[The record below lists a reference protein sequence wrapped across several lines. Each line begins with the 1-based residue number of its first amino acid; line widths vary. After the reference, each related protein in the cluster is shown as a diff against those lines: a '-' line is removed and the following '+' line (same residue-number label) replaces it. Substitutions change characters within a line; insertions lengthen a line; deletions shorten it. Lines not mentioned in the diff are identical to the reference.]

1 MHRILF
7 PIGVH
12 HSVRHVLPPVAAL
25 ASRLDA
31 TVHLLHAV
39 NAADLA
45 HYGDPSLF
53 PEAEDFDRHAQT
65 ISERALERFRN
76 APALRDLRVET
87 EVVRHA
93 NAVTMIVEAAE
104 RLGATWIAM
113 PSRLKDGGGHLVPGS
128 VTAGVIARSP
138 VPVVLF
144 PATPD
149 ADETARSFDRVLM
162 PTDGS
167 DAAETA
173 VPRARA
179 IVDAL
184 GAEVDVMRVV
194 PTGTEP
200 AERKRLRTALARK
213 SADAFPGHTV
223 HNHVVEGDPGR
234 MIALFAE
241 AYRVDLIVMAGH
253 GADHPE
259 AAGLG
264 EHAEHVIRHTTC
276 PVCVVPTDRPHAR

>member
-1 MHRILF
+1 MQRILF

-25 ASRLDA
+25 ATRLGA

-39 NAADLA
+39 NANDLA

-53 PEAEDFDRHAQT
+53 PDQDEFDRHART
-65 ISERALERFRN
+65 ISERALERFRH
-76 APALRDLRVET
+76 APAFRGVDVET
-87 EVVRHA
+87 EVAEHTDPTA
-93 NAVTMIVEAAE
+93 LIVDAAA
-104 RLGATWIAM
+104 RTGASWIAM
-113 PSRLKDGGGHLVPGS
+113 PSRLKDGGNHLVPGS

-149 ADETARSFDRVLM
+149 ADETVRSFDRILM

-167 DAAETA
+167 AAAESA
-173 VPRARA
+173 IPRTQA
-179 IVDAL
+179 IADAL
-184 GAEVDVMRVV
+184 GAEIDLMRVV
-194 PTGTEP
+194 PPGTDTQ
-200 AERKRLRTALARK
+200 ERRRLRSSLARR
-213 SADAFPGHTV
+213 ADDAFPGRTTHT
-223 HNHVVEGDPGR
+223 HVVEGDAGR

-253 GADHPE
+253 GADHPDTP
-259 AAGLG
+259 GLG

-276 PVCVVPTDRPHAR
+276 PVCIVPSDRP